1 MSDTTEERSV
11 PEGAATAAPADYAGQ
26 LRDANE
32 KLYQHSLEL
41 STRNKTLSL
50 LRKLYQISILALE
63 TEPLAKKVVTIVR
76 ETFAFEVAGIYLV
89 DDAGTQ
95 LLPLAFS
102 RSERAS
108 KLAKKLKYPL
118 GDTQIKNVQEIAFF
132 KPLFA
137 NMASHSEHLS
147 DAWGTLISS
156 ETLDKVAQEGNIHT
170 ISAYPLTIDAKLIG
184 AFVLLL
190 NRPYDSLTQFEKD
203 SIASAMEV
211 TAIALDRAR
220 LYEEIKRANEQQVL
234 LIHFITHQIKG
245 FVAKSRNI
253 FSMILEGDFGKVPE
267 EMKPMIEEGFKSD
280 TKGAMTIQDILNAA
294 NMKSGKVTYANAAF
308 DLKELTEE
316 IIKDLK
322 PIADTKGLA
331 LTFESASD
339 SFMTNGDRSQML
351 NALKNLIDNSIK
363 YTPSGSVAVSL
374 SKQEGKIRFEIKDT
388 GVGITTEDMAHLFTE
403 GGHGKESQKINVDS
417 TGFGLFIVKNIIEA
431 HHGKV
436 WAESEGAGKG
446 SAFIV
451 ELPA

>member
-1 MSDTTEERSV
+1 MSDTTEERSA
-11 PEGAATAAPADYAGQ
+11 PAAPAADYAGQ

-76 ETFAFEVAGIYLV
+76 ETFGFEVAGIYLT
-89 DDAGTQ
+89 DESYTQ

-102 RSERAS
+102 RSERAA
-108 KLAKKLKYPL
+108 KLAKKLNYPL
-118 GDTQIKNVQEIAFF
+118 GSARIPGPQEIAFF
-132 KPLFA
+132 KPLFS
-137 NMASHSEHLS
+137 NIPSHSERLS
-147 DAWGTLISS
+147 DAWGTVLPA
-156 ETLDKVAQEGNIHT
+156 EMLDKVAQEGNIHT
-170 ISAYPLTIDAKLIG
+170 VSAYPLTIDLKLIG
-184 AFVLLL
+184 VFILLL

-203 SIASAMEV
+203 SIASAVEV
-211 TAIALDRAR
+211 AAIALDRAR
-220 LYEEIKRANEQQVL
+220 LYEEIKRANEQQIV

-253 FSMILEGDFGKVPE
+253 FSMLLEGDYGKVPE
-267 EMKPMIEEGFKSD
+267 TMKPMIEEGFKSD
-280 TKGAMTIQDILNAA
+280 TKGANTIQDILNAA
-294 NMKSGKVTYANAAF
+294 NIKSGKVTYANAPY

-316 IIKDLK
+316 IINDLK
-322 PIADTKGLA
+322 PAADAKGLT
-331 LTFESASD
+331 LTLTEGNG
-339 SFMTNGDRSQML
+339 SFATSGDRAQMV
-351 NALKNLIDNSIK
+351 NALKNLVDNSIK

-374 SKQEGKIRFEIKDT
+374 EKKEEMFRLKIQDT
-388 GVGITTEDMAHLFTE
+388 GVGITAEDMAHLFTE

-431 HHGKV
+431 HHGNV
-436 WAESEGAGKG
+436 WVESEGAGKG
-446 SAFIV
+446 STFIV